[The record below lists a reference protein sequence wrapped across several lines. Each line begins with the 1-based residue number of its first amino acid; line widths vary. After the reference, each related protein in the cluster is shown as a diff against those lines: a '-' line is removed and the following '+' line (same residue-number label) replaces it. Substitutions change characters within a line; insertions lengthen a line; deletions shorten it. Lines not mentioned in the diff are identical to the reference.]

1 MKLLLAINSLETGGA
16 ETFFCHLARG
26 LAEAGHTVY
35 YWQLFFVV
43 RNPTYESILAHPNI
57 IPFSPPISHVKLLV
71 DNRSFLKKWWTK
83 FRLNRFIRR
92 HEIQLVNT
100 HLFETDY
107 FASQYLNLPQVVSMH
122 GSYEMYLGNH
132 IIFDR
137 DCIFRGYPINQLIN
151 QVFSKADYI
160 ITAAQKN
167 ELAFSGALKIPDNS
181 RVYYGRP
188 ASPKVNDSTSIQRI
202 GMLARGIESKGWRHV
217 LMAYNEL
224 VLEYPK
230 LELVLGYTP
239 SDFMNELKIEFQ
251 HLESIEWREQVMDPI
266 GFFSEIDVFLFPT
279 QYSAESLPNVV
290 IESLAC
296 HVPVLTTNIGEI
308 ETMIAS
314 DEGMA
319 GHCLSHSLNSADL
332 LAGLV
337 SQLRAWLVNPDE
349 YVQVKRCCKPAF
361 SKFDLEQSTS
371 NYERIFNAV
380 IDRHA

>member
-35 YWQLFFVV
+35 CWQLFYTV
-43 RNPTYESILAHPNI
+43 RNPAYEMILDHPKI
-57 IPFSPPISHVKLLV
+57 IPFSPPIGDVKWLV
-71 DNRSFLKKWWTK
+71 ENHSSLKKWWIK

-100 HLFETDY
+100 HLFETDC

-132 IIFDR
+132 AIFER
-137 DCIFRGYPINQLIN
+137 DCIFRAYPINQLIN
-151 QVFSKADYI
+151 QVFSKTDYI
-160 ITAAQKN
+160 ITAAEKN
-167 ELAFSGALKIPDNS
+167 EMAFAGAINIPENS
-181 RVYYGRP
+181 RVFYGRP
-188 ASPKVNDSTSIQRI
+188 ASPKVNDSNTIQRI

-217 LMAYNEL
+217 LRAYDVL
-224 VLEYPK
+224 ILEYPTLK
-230 LELVLGYTP
+230 LVLGYTP
-239 SDFMNELKIEFQ
+239 SDFMEELKIEFQ
-251 HLESIEWREQVMDPI
+251 HLEGIEWRENVTDPME
-266 GFFSEIDVFLFPT
+266 FFSEIDVCVFPT
-279 QYSAESLPNVV
+279 QYPAESLPNVV

-308 ETMIAS
+308 ETMLSS

-319 GHCLSHSLNSADL
+319 GHCLSHSLNSSDL
-332 LAGLV
+332 LAGIV
-337 SQLRAWLVNPDE
+337 GQLRAWLVNPEE
-349 YVQVKRCCKPAF
+349 YLQVKRCCKPAF
-361 SKFDLEQSTS
+361 SKFDLEVSTS